1 MAQSPIPNDLRPWI
15 DARKRFRLSHAQIQ
29 MAREL
34 GFNPQKLGKLDNHPQ
49 EPWKQP
55 LPDFIATLY
64 EKRFG
69 VRVPAVVRTIEEIA
83 TDRRNKKQERKAR
96 RAAAREGAANVH
108 ECHPSAH
115 HDEADSA
122 SARNDGWAR
131 GLLLL
136 SLLILIAFASPARAE
151 ESVLNVYNWTDYID
165 PAALQRFEKETG
177 VKVNYDVYDSLET
190 LEAKLLTGHSGYDIV
205 VPSDEPSFSRLI
217 KAGALAPI
225 DHANV
230 PNWRNLDPALM
241 RRVARADPGNAHG
254 AIYLFG
260 STGLGIEPDK
270 IRALA
275 PDAPL
280 DSWDLLFKPE
290 NARRLAACG
299 IVMLD
304 SEIDVIPSVLHYLGK
319 SPDSTDAAD
328 LAAVERVLMGIR
340 PYIRNFAS
348 GGTLEALAAG
358 EVCLALDYSGD
369 VAQASARAAEA
380 HRGVTVRFVVPK
392 EGAQIGFD
400 MLAIPADAPHPDT
413 ALKFINFLLQPDV
426 MAGITNAVRYP
437 NAVPASRALIR
448 PDLLSDPAVY
458 PGPDAMARLFQIG
471 PVPLAAERA
480 RTRMWARVKAGQ

>member
-1 MAQSPIPNDLRPWI
+1 MRYALLLFALLVLAMP
-15 DARKRFRLSHAQIQ
+15 AHAQ
-29 MAREL
+29 
-34 GFNPQKLGKLDNHPQ
+34 
-49 EPWKQP
+49 
-55 LPDFIATLY
+55 
-64 EKRFG
+64 
-69 VRVPAVVRTIEEIA
+69 
-83 TDRRNKKQERKAR
+83 DR
-96 RAAAREGAANVH
+96 
-108 ECHPSAH
+108 
-115 HDEADSA
+115 
-122 SARNDGWAR
+122 
-131 GLLLL
+131 
-136 SLLILIAFASPARAE
+136 
-151 ESVLNVYNWTDYID
+151 VLNVYNWSDYID
-165 PAALQRFEKETG
+165 PAALKRFEKETG
-177 VKVNYDVYDSLET
+177 VTVNYDVYDSLET

-225 DHANV
+225 DHTRI
-230 PNWRNLDPALM
+230 PNWHNLDPALM
-241 RRVARADPGNAHG
+241 ARVARADPGNAHG

-280 DSWDLLFKPE
+280 DSWDLLFMPK
-290 NARRLAACG
+290 NAKRLASCG

-328 LAAVERVLMGIR
+328 LAAVEQVLMSIR

-348 GGTLEALAAG
+348 GGTLEALAVG

-369 VAQASARAAEA
+369 VAQAAARAAEA

-400 MLAIPADAPHPDT
+400 MLAIPADAPHRDT

-426 MAGITNAVRYP
+426 MAGITNTVLYP
-437 NAVPASRALIR
+437 NAVPASRAMIR
-448 PDLLSDPAVY
+448 PDLLNDPAVY
-458 PGPDAMARLFQIG
+458 PTAETMSHLFQIG

-480 RTRMWARVKAGQ
+480 RTRMWARVKAGAQ